1 MELVPRVGAL
11 ILSAVSVQAATVFK
25 GVDAYP
31 ELLKQCQE
39 NTWPMDTVEECVRFS
54 ATKPPPLDLWTKL
67 CLGKDEMG
75 NDYRIQKAKYCEC
88 MHAKIFYEQPDKSFK
103 SSVQV
108 CKEKYPPLQ
117 Q

>member
-39 NTWPMDTVEECVRFS
+39 NTWPMDTVEECV
-54 ATKPPPLDLWTKL
+54 
-67 CLGKDEMG
+67 
-75 NDYRIQKAKYCEC
+75 
-88 MHAKIFYEQPDKSFK
+88 
-103 SSVQV
+103 
-108 CKEKYPPLQ
+108 
-117 Q
+117 